1 MIFDLHV
8 GKIPDQTMLTWIILD
23 PCKSIATLVSVAPSH
38 LNISQCMKRQLVPW
52 QVLPT
57 FIATLAGKSS
67 CSGPRYPSPV
77 SQCDLRPLWNC
88 PSRHKALATLPC
100 ATQLEFRSRQGLW
113 NTQGLEPPFMKPL
126 FRDDVGDVV
135 LNCPELCTGQ
145 PPTSTNN
152 TIYTVWTN

>member
-1 MIFDLHV
+1 
-8 GKIPDQTMLTWIILD
+8 MLTWIILD

-57 FIATLAGKSS
+57 FIATLAGKCSY
-67 CSGPRYPSPV
+67 SGPRYPSPV
-77 SQCDLRPLWNC
+77 CQCDLRPLWNC

-113 NTQGLEPPFMKPL
+113 NTQGLEPPLYEALISGWRRWRRFKLSRTMYRPAANIHQQHHL
-126 FRDDVGDVV
+126 HGLDQLIFLRMRV
-135 LNCPELCTGQ
+135 LSVKKL
-145 PPTSTNN
+145 
-152 TIYTVWTN
+152 